1 MPVAY
6 DLRERALSAADTLPV
21 VAGVLQK
28 TLGLYTRHED
38 VSISQ
43 LAANIEQDVVISGTI
58 LGIANSAMYGGHST
72 VSGIRQA
79 IARIG
84 MNKTRNVLLGLSV
97 TRGFRTVKVPSPW
110 SLTRFNAHS
119 LASATLSD
127 LIVRNAR
134 SADPEWA
141 FMAGLLH
148 DIGLLVIAVGLPEQF
163 GTMMRHTGGDATL
176 VDQEREL
183 LGFTHFDIG
192 AEMISRWNC
201 PVPVQRAAQIC
212 EHAAV
217 DLEQPLTLGAVVKS
231 ATTIADS
238 QKISNFSAAQH
249 QDITGELLEALD
261 ITRPTEF
268 IAEFRSDYR
277 DLQGCAA

>member
-1 MPVAY
+1 M
-6 DLRERALSAADTLPV
+6 PV

-28 TLGLYTRHED
+28 TLGLYLRHED
-38 VSISQ
+38 VSIAQ
-43 LAANIEQDVVISGTI
+43 LASNIEQDVVIAGTV
-58 LGIANSAMYGGHST
+58 LSIANSAMYGGRST
-72 VSGIRQA
+72 VSSIRQA

-97 TRGFRTVKVPSPW
+97 TRGFRTIKVPPGW

-141 FMAGLLH
+141 FLAGLLH
-148 DIGLLVIAVGLPEQF
+148 DIGLLSIAVGLPEQF
-163 GTMMRHTGGDATL
+163 GVMMRHPGGDATL
-176 VDQEREL
+176 VEQEREV
-183 LGFTHFDIG
+183 LGFTHFDLG

-201 PVPVQRAAQIC
+201 PIPVQEAAQFC
-212 EHAAV
+212 EHPAV
-217 DLEQPLTLGAVVKS
+217 DLEQPLRLGAVVKS

-238 QKISNFSAAQH
+238 QKISNFSAAQNH
-249 QDITGELLEALD
+249 DITGELLEALD
-261 ITRPTEF
+261 ITKPAEF

-277 DLQGCAA
+277 DLQSSAA